1 MSVVSPRATQ
11 SGDDVSE
18 IGDLIAILG
27 EVDRALGDEEDSR
40 RADVAALVEPYRA
53 SDSFRWSDAFLDA
66 TNSEAMPSLEEA
78 IGNLAQPTRFASMLP
93 RRLLAVTLAARV
105 LPERFGP
112 GGDDEELSLRAL
124 ANRRIIPGVDPLPT
138 PPPDEPPDNPGLG
151 DRTIARDEIG
161 EGDVGIV
168 PPVLRRGEQSFR
180 LAIDSAEVEGS
191 YYSGTVVARTLTAPH
206 EVGSVPVDV
215 IVP

>member
-1 MSVVSPRATQ
+1 
-11 SGDDVSE
+11 VSE

-78 IGNLAQPTRFASMLP
+78 IGNLAQPT
-93 RRLLAVTLAARV
+93 RLLAVTLAARV